1 MRGKAKWAV
10 DSLIAQ
16 LNSISKNKYSVVSCG
31 SGTYMIAWI
40 SEDDGAQHAV
50 SRCLKAKEIVN
61 VLDAL
66 VSYAEQEK

>member
-1 MRGKAKWAV
+1 MRNDVRWAV

-16 LNSISKNKYSVVSCG
+16 LNILSKNKYSVVSCG
-31 SGTYMIAWI
+31 SDTYRIARI
-40 SEDDGAQHAV
+40 SDDGAQHAV